1 MQAVLT
7 IIAAGAALGAGCA
20 FAADAPPPEHYVDK
34 GGCPFE
40 CCTYGDWTV
49 QRETVLHAAP
59 DQHSATVG
67 TLNPRDP
74 VRAISGEVHA
84 RPTRFTVKRAHAGYK
99 PGDVLMVYTTSGE
112 GFYGVW
118 RHGKIESLELGLG
131 PDGDT
136 GGETCEKSGDW
147 CWGTFDH
154 PLQVDWWVQIKR
166 KDGLSGWSNEAERFG
181 NKDSCG

>member
-1 MQAVLT
+1 MLRA
-7 IIAAGAALGAGCA
+7 APDAGAA
-20 FAADAPPPEHYVDK
+20 V
-34 GGCPFE
+34 
-40 CCTYGDWTV
+40 
-49 QRETVLHAAP
+49 
-59 DQHSATVG
+59 VG
-67 TLNPRDP
+67 TLKAHDA
-74 VRAISGEVHA
+74 VRGVTGEVHA

-118 RHGKIESLELGLG
+118 RHGKLESIELGLS

-136 GGETCEKSGDW
+136 GGESCEKSSDW

-154 PLQVDWWVQIKR
+154 PLQYVWWVQIKR
-166 KDGLSGWSNEAERFG
+166 KDGLSGWSDEPDHFG